1 MANAKNSDFITR
13 ARQAATGVLKALET
27 LDGIRLEWDS
37 LYNSILTSADFE
49 PGADNAGTNS
59 EIDLTILTA
68 EMTTQAALDSLMD
81 SGHRTNM
88 LKVK

>member
-13 ARQAATGVLKALET
+13 ARQAAAGVLDALAK

-37 LYNSILTSADFE
+37 LYNAVITADDFE
-49 PGADNAGTNS
+49 PAADKAGTNA
-59 EIDLTILTA
+59 EIDLAVLTA
-68 EMTTQAALDSLMD
+68 EMTTQAALDGLMD
-81 SGHRTNM
+81 AGHRTNL